1 MTEEVDVAEVTAVE
15 RRVYSQFFE
24 HLGISDDN
32 QTTFLCTLL
41 RNVYDSTSKLDA
53 HLAPHGASIHSAV
66 SRMFVS
72 DNPREAPCHRWIR
85 VYDRMG
91 FFADDDRHAERVVN
105 CGLAYAYRFM
115 EADALAEAN
124 AVLLGAVPQKARAA
138 VDDDLVEKEDVPDG
152 GLVVQSNVGTAMA
165 ASVASTILGRGA
177 GTGGGDAVEMGAPS
191 ADLAASG
198 LQAPVAPQGESGSN
212 DSDDELAFPAGGMS
226 FTQSPGGPSSLVTA
240 SIDLTGSAAP
250 AAADNHAPSTATQVD
265 ELFEPAVPNGGTV
278 VSAARQAAAAALE
291 DTLSDQE
298 RQTADADVVN
308 GPSPSHLVF
317 ERQPKVFPNDQA
329 VETVGAVLRGVG
341 SQPDGADILRK
352 LLDHSL
358 LCLARTVPGAD
369 LPTART
375 DPNGSAAEWAA
386 VNKINSK
393 WWPTWEAPQ
402 DLGAVLPPQGTFAY
416 QANRKQR
423 AASSRWNMLVD
434 MEGINRVLEEIDV
447 GRSRYFSKA
456 KLIDTETVVRVHYNK
471 PMRLAV
477 VVACMLL
484 LVVKEERF
492 GPILERMAATGRSSV
507 QRHGRLSTAG
517 RHEFFSSG
525 LRQPQA
531 AAARA
536 VPNGTSGRPAQG
548 SIAPAPTDT
557 AVDLERQI
565 AAMDVRLSAE
575 QVAEAAERRVRRT
588 QVRRAKMLHR
598 IPPSPPA
605 GGSSQAA
612 SERPAAATAALPES
626 PGSGSKR
633 ALVNLVRHPSSTPSS
648 DRPPKGVK
656 RPRTPRKTTAKSRP
670 AAAPRAGKATAKSV
684 KSATQCA
691 VGASGVDGVAAGAA
705 GGHSAPPPAG
715 GARGGSGDAV
725 VPTVALTGATDQC
738 AGEEGGGAAPGEP
751 AMPSV
756 GVTCGERGA
765 LLHTASLGGV
775 VSHGGG
781 RGTPGPASG
790 APSELRSVLR
800 RGGEGLTP
808 TGILLRH
815 LFLFLWSP

>member
-66 SRMFVS
+66 SRMLVS
-72 DNPREAPCHRWIR
+72 DNPREAPCHHWIR

-250 AAADNHAPSTATQVD
+250 AGADNHAPSTATQVD

-369 LPTART
+369 LPTAGT
-375 DPNGSAAEWAA
+375 DRNGSAAEWAA

-393 WWPTWEAPQ
+393 WWPPWEAPQ

-484 LVVKEERF
+484 LVSR
-492 GPILERMAATGRSSV
+492 RSALA
-507 QRHGRLSTAG
+507 RY
-517 RHEFFSSG
+517 SSG
-525 LRQPQA
+525 W
-531 AAARA
+531 
-536 VPNGTSGRPAQG
+536 
-548 SIAPAPTDT
+548 
-557 AVDLERQI
+557 
-565 AAMDVRLSAE
+565 RL
-575 QVAEAAERRVRRT
+575 
-588 QVRRAKMLHR
+588 
-598 IPPSPPA
+598 
-605 GGSSQAA
+605 
-612 SERPAAATAALPES
+612 
-626 PGSGSKR
+626 
-633 ALVNLVRHPSSTPSS
+633 
-648 DRPPKGVK
+648 
-656 RPRTPRKTTAKSRP
+656 
-670 AAAPRAGKATAKSV
+670 
-684 KSATQCA
+684 
-691 VGASGVDGVAAGAA
+691 
-705 GGHSAPPPAG
+705 
-715 GARGGSGDAV
+715 
-725 VPTVALTGATDQC
+725 
-738 AGEEGGGAAPGEP
+738 
-751 AMPSV
+751 
-756 GVTCGERGA
+756 RGA
-765 LLHTASLGGV
+765 LLCKGTAASPRRV
-775 VSHGGG
+775 VMSSS
-781 RGTPGPASG
+781 PVDCAN
-790 APSELRSVLR
+790 LR
-800 RGGEGLTP
+800 RQQHGRFLMARAGGLHKGPSPLRLPTRQWTSSGKLPLWTCACLPSKWRKLQNGECGGHRCGGPRCCSEFRRRLPQAAPRKLLPSDRPRRRRPCRNPQAADPSTRWLTWC
-808 TGILLRH
+808 GIRPQLRARIDR
-815 LFLFLWSP
+815 PKA